1 MLEYMQDAAEAAQ
14 FTDAMGGERPGE
26 DVAPKPSVLISR
38 LPDPILEHIFGYLAQ
53 GRRRHQFSMCVEN
66 GVTAGSG
73 VRGDRREPPK
83 NPCRL
88 YERDALTPRTLA
100 GPDARCARGG
110 GA

>member
-73 VRGDRREPPK
+73 CGWTAASHK
-83 NPCRL
+83 K
-88 YERDALTPRTLA
+88 TLA
-100 GPDARCARGG
+100 GCTRWTRSPLARSLA
-110 GA
+110 